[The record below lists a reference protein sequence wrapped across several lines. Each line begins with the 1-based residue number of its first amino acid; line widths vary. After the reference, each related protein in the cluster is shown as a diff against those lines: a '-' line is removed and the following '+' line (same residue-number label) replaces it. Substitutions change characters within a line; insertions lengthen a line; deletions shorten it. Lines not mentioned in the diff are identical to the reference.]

1 MMEDWVFGLV
11 RIIKLKKIKTEGDGS
26 IGQTWT
32 ALRRFWSKTKQ
43 GPISTE
49 GTLMGASAKGMII
62 PELKELFYNT
72 MENGEKFG
80 HHFQKQLK
88 IFLKKNFLLK
98 NLNMLQM
105 KKLISI
111 SALLCNQVS
120 T

>member
-1 MMEDWVFGLV
+1 
-11 RIIKLKKIKTEGDGS
+11 
-26 IGQTWT
+26 
-32 ALRRFWSKTKQ
+32 
-43 GPISTE
+43 
-49 GTLMGASAKGMII
+49 MII

-72 MENGEKFG
+72 MENGEKVWSSFPKTIENL
-80 HHFQKQLK
+80 F
-88 IFLKKNFLLK
+88 KKNFLLK